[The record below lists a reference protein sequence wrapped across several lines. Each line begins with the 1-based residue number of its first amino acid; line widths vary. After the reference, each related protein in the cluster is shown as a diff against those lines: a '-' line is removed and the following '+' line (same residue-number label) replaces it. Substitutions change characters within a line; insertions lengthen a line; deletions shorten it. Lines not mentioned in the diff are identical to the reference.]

1 MPSWGTTLI
10 RGMVW
15 SLRWEWGSIHTV
27 TLCPRPCSVIATTK
41 HIETYMIT
49 IICNFHSRI
58 SQILTTDFHNC
69 VLNVFIWDF
78 SKTDNSNQVYDF
90 PLSKISPKYW
100 HFPPSNFHN
109 QEFSGHCFLTTKTK
123 FQMTDICQSNI
134 CINKLLLHPILFL
147 FTTKKYMCSK
157 VSLYT
162 WTTHTFDGHWVWRP
176 RPFV

>member
-1 MPSWGTTLI
+1 
-10 RGMVW
+10 MVW

-41 HIETYMIT
+41 HIETYMI
-49 IICNFHSRI
+49 IIIPNFHSSI

-78 SKTDNSNQVYDF
+78 SKTDNSR
-90 PLSKISPKYW
+90 
-100 HFPPSNFHN
+100 FPPSIDISLHWASNFHN
-109 QEFSGHCFLTTKTK
+109 QEFSRHCFLTTKTK

-162 WTTHTFDGHWVWRP
+162 WTTHTFDSHWVWRP

>member
-41 HIETYMIT
+41 HIEIYMI
-49 IICNFHSRI
+49 IIIPNFHSSI

-100 HFPPSNFHN
+100 HFSPSNFHN

-134 CINKLLLHPILFL
+134 CINKLLLHPNLFL

-162 WTTHTFDGHWVWRP
+162 WTTHTFDSHWVWRP